1 MNEASQTTRQGM
13 VSLVGAGPG
22 DPDLV
27 TLRGLHAIE
36 AADIIFYDNLATPAL
51 LTHAP
56 RAAETKY
63 VGRKRAEHAYSQ
75 EEIHR
80 MLIESARAGKR
91 VVRLKGG
98 DPYVFGR
105 GGEEAEALAE
115 AGVRFEVIPGV
126 TSPVGVG
133 AYAGIPLTHRDW
145 TSAAT
150 FVTGHDVDAIDWS
163 KLGRVE
169 TLVIFMG
176 LTTFDKIA
184 RRLIEN
190 GRSPET
196 PAAAIRW
203 GTRGDQT
210 VVEGTIE
217 TLPDEIERVKLKPP
231 ALIIVGE
238 VVSLRA
244 KLNWFEKLPLFGTS
258 VVVTRARSRSDP
270 FRAALRALGAE
281 LIDLPTIETEPASSG
296 GPLDE
301 AIADLAG
308 YDWLIFTS
316 ANGVRYFIERLDQSE
331 RDLRDLRARIC
342 AIGPATA
349 NAVRALHLKVD
360 LLPEQFVAEGVLAA
374 FEPFDLNGKRVL
386 LPRAAQARD
395 VLPLELEKR
404 GAEVHVAPAYRT
416 LLPTASEAVA
426 EKVFSAVKKPDWV
439 TFTSSSTAK
448 NFAKLVPA
456 DRLEGVRIASI
467 GPVTSVTIRE
477 LGLRVAIEAREY
489 TTEGLIE
496 VLVETAGKN
505 TPARPVASAGS
516 ATD

>member
-1 MNEASQTTRQGM
+1 MNRDSQTARQGI

-27 TLRGLHAIE
+27 TLRGLRAIE

-51 LTHAP
+51 LAHAP
-56 RAAETKY
+56 EGAETKY

-75 EEIHR
+75 EEIHS
-80 MLIESARAGKR
+80 MLIEAAGAGKR

-105 GGEEAEALAE
+105 GGEEAEALAD
-115 AGVRFEVIPGV
+115 ARVRFEVIPGV
-126 TSPVGVG
+126 TSAVGVG

-145 TSAAT
+145 ASAAT

-176 LTTFDKIA
+176 LTTFEEIA

-196 PAAAIRW
+196 PAAAVRW

-217 TLPDEIERVKLKPP
+217 SLPAEIALAKLKPP

-238 VVSLRA
+238 VVSLRP
-244 KLNWFEKLPLFGTS
+244 KLNWFERLPLFGTS
-258 VVVTRARSRSDP
+258 IVVTRARSQAGP
-270 FRAALRALGAE
+270 FREALRTLGAE
-281 LIDLPTIETEPASSG
+281 VIELPTIETEPLPAG
-296 GPLDE
+296 GSLDD
-301 AIADLAG
+301 AISDLAG
-308 YDWLIFTS
+308 YDWLVFTS
-316 ANGVRYFIERLDQSE
+316 ANGVRYFIDRLDGSG
-331 RDLRDLRARIC
+331 RDLRDLHAKIC

-349 NAVRALHLKVD
+349 DAVRALHLNVD

-374 FEPFDLNGKRVL
+374 FERHDLDGKKVL

-404 GAEVHVAPAYRT
+404 GAEVHVAPAYQT
-416 LLPTASEAVA
+416 VLPEASEALA
-426 EKVFSAVKKPDWV
+426 KKVFTATRNPDWI
-439 TFTSSSTAK
+439 TFTSSSTAT
-448 NFAKLVPA
+448 NFATLVPV
-456 DRLEGVRIASI
+456 DRLQGVRIASI
-467 GPVTSVTIRE
+467 GPITSATIRE
-477 LGLRVAIEAREY
+477 LGMQVDIEAPEY
-489 TTEGLIE
+489 TTDGLIE
-496 VLVETAGKN
+496 AL
-505 TPARPVASAGS
+505 ARFSHHVARRSA
-516 ATD
+516 

>member
-1 MNEASQTTRQGM
+1 MNEASQTKRQGM

-27 TLRGLHAIE
+27 TLRGLRAIE
-36 AADIIFYDNLATPAL
+36 SADIIFYDNLATPAL
-51 LTHAP
+51 LAHAP
-56 RAAETKY
+56 QAAETKY

-75 EEIHR
+75 EAIHG
-80 MLIESARAGKR
+80 MLIDSARAGKR

-126 TSPVGVG
+126 TSPVGIG
-133 AYAGIPLTHRDW
+133 AYAGIPLTHRVW
-145 TSAAT
+145 TSAVT
-150 FVTGHDVDAIDWS
+150 FVTGHAVDAVDWS
-163 KLGRVE
+163 KIGRVE

-176 LTTFDKIA
+176 LRTFAQVA

-190 GRSPET
+190 GRSPQT

-203 GTRGDQT
+203 GTRGDQI

-217 TLPDEIERVKLKPP
+217 TLAAEIQQAQLKPP
-231 ALIIVGE
+231 ALIVVGE
-238 VVSLRA
+238 VVSLRP

-258 VVVTRARSRSDP
+258 VVVTRARGQAGP
-270 FRAALRALGAE
+270 FTVALRALGAHVVE
-281 LIDLPTIETEPASSG
+281 LPTIETRPVPRG

-301 AIADLAG
+301 AISDLAA

-316 ANGVRYFIERLDQSE
+316 ANGVRYFVERLDQSKS
-331 RDLRDLRARIC
+331 DLRDLRAKIC
-342 AIGPATA
+342 SIGPATA
-349 NAVRALHLKVD
+349 AAVRDLHLKVD

-374 FEPFDLNGKRVL
+374 FEPYDLDGKRIL
-386 LPRAAQARD
+386 LPRAALARD
-395 VLPLELEKR
+395 ILPLELEKR
-404 GAEVHVAPAYRT
+404 GAWVHVAPAYQT
-416 LLPTASEAVA
+416 VLPKASEAVA
-426 EKVFSAVKKPDWV
+426 TKVFGASRKPDWV
-439 TFTSSSTAK
+439 TFTSSSTAE

-467 GPVTSVTIRE
+467 GPITSATIRE
-477 LGLRVAIEAREY
+477 QGMRVVDVEAREY
-489 TTEGLIE
+489 TADGLID
-496 VLVETAGKN
+496 VLVEAVGKS
-505 TPARPVASAGS
+505 TSA
-516 ATD
+516 

>member
-1 MNEASQTTRQGM
+1 MNEASQTKRQGM

-27 TLRGLHAIE
+27 TLRGLRAIE

-51 LTHAP
+51 LAHAP
-56 RAAETKY
+56 ESAEAKY

-75 EEIHR
+75 QEIHR
-80 MLIESARAGKR
+80 MLIDSARAGKR

-105 GGEEAEALAE
+105 GGEEAEALAD

-126 TSPVGVG
+126 TSPVGIG
-133 AYAGIPLTHRDW
+133 AYAGIPLTHREL

-169 TLVIFMG
+169 TLVVFMG
-176 LTTFDKIA
+176 LTTFKDIA

-190 GRSPET
+190 GRSPQT

-203 GTRGDQT
+203 GTRGDQI

-217 TLPDEIERVKLKPP
+217 NLAAEIERSRLKPP
-231 ALIIVGE
+231 ALIVVGE
-238 VVSLRA
+238 VVSLRP

-258 VVVTRARSRSDP
+258 VVVTRARGQ
-270 FRAALRALGAE
+270 AASFSATLRALGAE
-281 LIDLPTIETEPASSG
+281 VIELPTIETQPVPAG

-301 AIADLAG
+301 AISDLAG
-308 YDWLIFTS
+308 YDWVIFTS
-316 ANGVRYFIERLDQSE
+316 ANGVRYFVERLDQSK
-331 RDLRDLRARIC
+331 RDLRDLSAKIC
-342 AIGPATA
+342 CIGPATA
-349 NAVRALHLKVD
+349 AAVRELHVKVD

-374 FEPFDLNGKRVL
+374 FEPHDLDGKRVL
-386 LPRAAQARD
+386 LPRAALARD
-395 VLPLELEKR
+395 ILPVALEKR
-404 GAEVHVAPAYRT
+404 GAEVHVAPAYQT
-416 LLPTASEAVA
+416 VLPAAAEAVA
-426 EKVFSAVKKPDWV
+426 AKVFGSSRQLDWV

-467 GPVTSVTIRE
+467 GPITSATIRE
-477 LGLRVAIEAREY
+477 QGMRVDVEAREY
-489 TTEGLIE
+489 TTDGLID
-496 VLVETAGKN
+496 VLVEA
-505 TPARPVASAGS
+505 VAKSA
-516 ATD
+516 AA

>member
-1 MNEASQTTRQGM
+1 MNEASQTKRRGM

-27 TLRGLHAIE
+27 TLRGLRAIE
-36 AADIIFYDNLATPAL
+36 SADIIFYDNLATPAL
-51 LTHAP
+51 LAHAP
-56 RAAETKY
+56 RSAETKY

-126 TSPVGVG
+126 TSAVGVG

-176 LTTFDKIA
+176 LTTFEQVSH
-184 RRLIEN
+184 RLIEN
-190 GRSPET
+190 GRSPQT

-203 GTRGDQT
+203 GTRGDQI
-210 VVEGTIE
+210 VVEGTIG
-217 TLPDEIERVKLKPP
+217 TLASEIEQAHLKPP

-238 VVSLRA
+238 VVSLRP

-258 VVVTRARSRSDP
+258 VVVTRAGSQAGS
-270 FRAALRALGAE
+270 FSAALRALGANVVE
-281 LIDLPTIETEPASSG
+281 LPTIETQVVPAG

-301 AIADLAG
+301 AISDLAA

-316 ANGVRYFIERLDQSE
+316 ANGVRYFVERLDQSKS
-331 RDLRDLRARIC
+331 DLRDLRAKIC
-342 AIGPATA
+342 CIGPATA
-349 NAVRALHLKVD
+349 AAVRELHLKVD

-374 FEPFDLNGKRVL
+374 FEPYDLDGKRVL
-386 LPRAAQARD
+386 LPRAALARD

-404 GAEVHVAPAYRT
+404 GARVHVAPAYGT
-416 LLPTASEAVA
+416 VLPEASEVA
-426 EKVFSAVKKPDWV
+426 AAKVFSASGKPDWV

-456 DRLEGVRIASI
+456 DRLEGVRVASI
-467 GPVTSVTIRE
+467 GPITSATIGE
-477 LGLRVAIEAREY
+477 LGMPVDIEAREY
-489 TTEGLIE
+489 TADGLID
-496 VLVETAGKN
+496 VLIEAVEKST
-505 TPARPVASAGS
+505 SA
-516 ATD
+516 